1 MVKLVYLI
9 GFFCIQD
16 KCININSITTSM
28 EECAI
33 KARDTIQA
41 IREND
46 EFGMVFCIDRTRFQ
60 KWTHSKEYL

>member
-1 MVKLVYLI
+1 
-9 GFFCIQD
+9 
-16 KCININSITTSM
+16 M

-46 EFGMVFCIDRTRFQ
+46 EFGMVFCMDRTRFQ
-60 KWTHSKEYL
+60 KWTYSKEYL